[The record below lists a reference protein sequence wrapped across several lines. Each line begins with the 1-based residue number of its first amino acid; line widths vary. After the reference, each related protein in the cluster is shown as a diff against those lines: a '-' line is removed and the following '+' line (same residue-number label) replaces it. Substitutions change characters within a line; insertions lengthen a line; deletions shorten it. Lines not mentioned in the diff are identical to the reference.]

1 MRNAGKRLN
10 FLLLKNKRR
19 PAPRQSAAVFNRYC
33 SNGSVLFHTT
43 FPPGLDELV
52 VVDRLALG
60 FLVDLGL
67 G

>member
-1 MRNAGKRLN
+1 MSNAGQRLN

-19 PAPRQSAAVFNRYC
+19 PAPRQRAALFNRYA
-33 SNGSVLFHTT
+33 SNGSVLFDTT
-43 FPPGLDELV
+43 FPPGFDELV

-60 FLVDLGL
+60 LLVDLGL